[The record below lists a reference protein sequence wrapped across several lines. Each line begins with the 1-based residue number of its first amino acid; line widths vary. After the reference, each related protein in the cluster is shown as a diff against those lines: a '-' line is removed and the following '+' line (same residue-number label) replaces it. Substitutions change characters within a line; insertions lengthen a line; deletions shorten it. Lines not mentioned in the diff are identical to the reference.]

1 MIEFEWDP
9 YKANDNRRDYRVTFE
24 EASTV
29 LHAPTCATEDEKRD
43 ANFAETTDFRRF
55 LSALISPIRVV
66 RVLFFRAVFG
76 DILSAIVPDPD
87 HSDDEDR
94 YVIIGLSRRRRLL
107 LVSFTDRNG
116 RVRIISARELT
127 AYERRE
133 WENGDF

>member
-9 YKANDNRRDYRVTFE
+9 YKANDNRRDHRVTFE

-29 LHAPTCATEDEKRD
+29 
-43 ANFAETTDFRRF
+43 
-55 LSALISPIRVV
+55 
-66 RVLFFRAVFG
+66 FG
-76 DILSAIVPDPD
+76 DVLSAIAPDPD

-94 YVIIGLSRRRRLL
+94 YVIVGISRRQRLL

-133 WENGDF
+133 WENDDF